1 MIENNYK
8 PPFTI
13 TSKIL
18 STVSDIVEIVTELKH
33 LDNSYSTL
41 QLRKTSR
48 IKTITGTLQIEGNTL
63 TEEKITAI
71 LQGKRVLGTTKELA
85 EVQGAIQAYDKLVT
99 FDYKDI
105 SHLLG
110 AHKLLMSDILT
121 NAGSFRKKAV
131 GVFAENGVSHIAP
144 PANRVLELMEQL
156 FSWLETTKE
165 HPLIVSS
172 VFHYEFEFIHPFIDG
187 NGRM

>member
-18 STVSDIVEIVTELKH
+18 SMVSDIVEIVTELKH
-33 LDNSYSTL
+33 LDNTYSTL
-41 QLRKTSR
+41 LLRKTSR

-85 EVQGAIQAYDKLVT
+85 EVQGAIQAYEK
-99 FDYKDI
+99 
-105 SHLLG
+105 
-110 AHKLLMSDILT
+110 
-121 NAGSFRKKAV
+121 
-131 GVFAENGVSHIAP
+131 
-144 PANRVLELMEQL
+144 
-156 FSWLETTKE
+156 
-165 HPLIVSS
+165 
-172 VFHYEFEFIHPFIDG
+172 
-187 NGRM
+187 